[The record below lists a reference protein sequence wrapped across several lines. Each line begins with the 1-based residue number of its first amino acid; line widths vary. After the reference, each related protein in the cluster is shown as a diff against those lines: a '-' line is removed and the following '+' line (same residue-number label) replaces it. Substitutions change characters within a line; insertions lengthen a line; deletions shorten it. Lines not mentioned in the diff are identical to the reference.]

1 MANMATRIASAG
13 VLDDL
18 FLWGM
23 TDPAP
28 ALQALALPSAA
39 ELDRSFQE
47 SLRVENVLRQM
58 PPSDAGEKMRLAM
71 SCRSSGQGRQGQ
83 AFQEGTDL
91 QARQRLART
100 RFFLPARR
108 SPSGAPE
115 FNSLLDGETALQ
127 PNSCVEPAAP
137 SRGVGVFA
145 DLAAA
150 RRVRGRS
157 ARSRAA
163 LMDTVLEAYGMG
175 DGQII
180 NVPETKLRFAKVFV
194 GEEVRKAGPGPWR
207 SPTAAS
213 ASWTPAN
220 ESIQIDLMKKQRIV
234 SERHGRYAE
243 LLRAARSS
251 RRLEAGVP

>member
-1 MANMATRIASAG
+1 MANMASRIASAG

-23 TDPAP
+23 SDPAP
-28 ALQALALPSAA
+28 PLQALAMPSAA

-58 PPSDAGEKMRLAM
+58 PPSDAGEKMKLAM
-71 SCRSSGQGRQGQ
+71 SRRSSRHGRQGQ
-83 AFQEGTDL
+83 AQETSDL
-91 QARQRLART
+91 PRQRLART

-115 FNSLLDGETALQ
+115 FKSLLDGETALQ

-163 LMDTVLEAYGMG
+163 LMDTVFEAYGVG

-194 GEEVRKAGPGPWR
+194 GEEVRRAGPGPWR
-207 SPTAAS
+207 SPVAAP

-243 LLRAARSS
+243 LLGAARSS
-251 RRLEAGVP
+251 RRLNAEVP

>member
-1 MANMATRIASAG
+1 M
-13 VLDDL
+13 
-18 FLWGM
+18 
-23 TDPAP
+23 
-28 ALQALALPSAA
+28 PSAA

-58 PPSDAGEKMRLAM
+58 PPSDAGEKMKLAM
-71 SCRSSGQGRQGQ
+71 SCRSSRHGRQGQ
-83 AFQEGTDL
+83 ARQESPDL

-115 FNSLLDGETALQ
+115 FKSLLDGETALQ
-127 PNSCVEPAAP
+127 PNSCAGELHSGVEPAAP
-137 SRGVGVFA
+137 SHGVGVFA

-163 LMDTVLEAYGMG
+163 LMDTVFEAYGVG
-175 DGQII
+175 DDQII

-194 GEEVRKAGPGPWR
+194 GEEVRRAGPGPWR
-207 SPTAAS
+207 SPVAAP

-243 LLRAARSS
+243 LLGAARSS
-251 RRLEAGVP
+251 RRLNAEVP

>member
-1 MANMATRIASAG
+1 MANMASRIASAG

-23 TDPAP
+23 SDPAP
-28 ALQALALPSAA
+28 PLQALAMPSAA

-47 SLRVENVLRQM
+47 SLKVENVLRQM
-58 PPSDAGEKMRLAM
+58 PPSDAGEKMKLAT
-71 SCRSSGQGRQGQ
+71 SCRSSRQGRQGQ
-83 AFQEGTDL
+83 ACQESPDL

-115 FNSLLDGETALQ
+115 FQSRLDGETALQ

-137 SRGVGVFA
+137 LRGVGVFA

-163 LMDTVLEAYGMG
+163 LMDTVFEAYGMG

-180 NVPETKLRFAKVFV
+180 NGPETKLRFAKVFV
-194 GEEVRKAGPGPWR
+194 GEEVRRAGPGPWR
-207 SPTAAS
+207 SPVAAP

-220 ESIQIDLMKKQRIV
+220 ESIQIDLMKRQRIV
-234 SERHGRYAE
+234 SERHGRYEE

-251 RRLEAGVP
+251 RRLNTEVP